1 MRDSIGTRGRGKAG
15 YAVVVLLLGLLAPGV
30 GAARVAASPPPA
42 LAQFDAHV
50 ERVREAFDVPGVA
63 VAIIR
68 DGEVV
73 LQRGYGVR
81 DLETEAPVDEHTL
94 FAIASNTKAF
104 TSASLSMLADEGKLD
119 MRDRVVDHLPWFRM
133 SDPYITREMR
143 IRDLLAHRSGLALGA
158 GDLLYWPGTDLST
171 EEVARRLRHVPI
183 EGGFRER
190 YAYDN
195 ILFGVA
201 QLVVEAASGQS
212 YREFLDQRILQP
224 LGMHGTRFNSDF
236 LQPGDNVATGYSKA
250 DFETLVP
257 APLMSWGNVSGAGG
271 MYSSVHDLTQWVRM
285 HLDGG
290 EFERSHGGTARLFSE
305 ERQRAMWS
313 VLTPIPVGEPSS
325 IPALA
330 AAQPD
335 FRGYGEGWHLSDY
348 RGEKM
353 VWHTGGWPGFYSR
366 ITMVPERGL
375 GIIVLTSAEVSG
387 AFNAVTMQ
395 ALDALLE
402 APPTD
407 WVAAYTEAAANRTGE
422 AESDWQAH
430 LAARDAG
437 SRPSLPLA
445 DYAGTYRDPW
455 YGDVQVENAKGGLRI
470 AFSHTPSLR
479 GSLSHWQHDTF
490 IVRWDERWLN
500 ADAFITFSL
509 DVDGAIREARMEAI
523 SPMTDFSFDFHHLRL
538 QPAKGD
544 DPG

>member
-15 YAVVVLLLGLLAPGV
+15 YAVVVVLLGLLAPSV
-30 GAARVAASPPPA
+30 GAARAAASPSPA

-104 TSASLSMLADEGKLD
+104 TAASLSMLADEGKLD
-119 MRDRVVDHLPWFRM
+119 MGDRVVDHLPWFRM

-236 LQPGDNVATGYSKA
+236 LQPGDNVAIGYSRA
-250 DFETLVP
+250 DFKTLVP

-271 MYSSVHDLTQWVRM
+271 MYSSVHDLTRWARM

-290 EFERSHGGTARLFSE
+290 GFEQTDGGTARLFSE

-348 RGEKM
+348 RGEKL

-366 ITMVPERGL
+366 ITMVPEQGV

-407 WVAAYTEAAANRTGE
+407 WVAAYTEAAANRAGE

-455 YGDVQVENAKGGLRI
+455 YGDVQVESAKDELRI
-470 AFSHTPSLR
+470 AFSHSPALR

-509 DVDGAIREARMEAI
+509 DVDGAIRDARMEAI

-538 QPAKGD
+538 QPAQGD
-544 DPG
+544 GPG